1 MKNNRI
7 LPLHIIPMKHRCPT
21 QGRFRA
27 LSILPAAFLLLPLSG
42 CDLQGAAGLDATDR
56 KFAALY
62 CEYLVRSGA
71 DDPAGNEQAASLGSA
86 ELDSLFARHGI
97 DQRTF
102 DARLSTYARNP
113 GRWREVLALVRKNIR
128 SRP

>member
-1 MKNNRI
+1 
-7 LPLHIIPMKHRCPT
+7 MKHRRPT
-21 QGRFRA
+21 QGCFRA
-27 LSILPAAFLLLPLSG
+27 LRILPAAVLLLPMAG

-62 CEYLVRSGA
+62 GEYLVRSGA
-71 DDPAGNEQAASLGSA
+71 DDPSGNGQAASLDSA

-97 DQRTF
+97 DQRTL
-102 DARLSTYARNP
+102 DARLSAYARDP